1 MSQTKLQG
9 WKKKELMRIIYFL
22 LDDSSLFR
30 KVMDMKGLVE
40 EEMKRFEG
48 LQLIDRFSMP
58 DSGMQKKF

>member
-1 MSQTKLQG
+1 MK
-9 WKKKELMRIIYFL
+9 IIYFL

-58 DSGMQKKF
+58 DSGMQKKILKTF